1 MFTFA
6 SFILPNSIYC
16 RWDSIILS
24 VVSSSSWLVVMVESL
39 HGKLYFL
46 FPDVLKRW
54 SCAGVWSFSYYWER
68 SCFSFLKTF
77 SFSFFN
83 PRWKM
88 KDDLFQKNTR
98 KYDIFFRS
106 SEKKVFLKGPRR
118 DMIFLV
124 LSGKMVFF
132 SRKHIFFLGQEASDN
147 LSQEIHGN
155 MTFFVYTCSCYKPD
169 VTPAPLP
176 CQEKSRMALSPQN
189 TPKGDWSSRLTSW
202 KELQQFFVSSQRP
215 LRAFSCIAIQ
225 RKKKQET

>member
-1 MFTFA
+1 MLWWWNHCTENYVFFFQMSWKDGLA
-6 SFILPNSIYC
+6 LEYDLS
-16 RWDSIILS
+16 RIIGKGHVSLS
-24 VVSSSSWLVVMVESL
+24 WKLSL
-39 HGKLYFL
+39 SLSLTLGRK
-46 FPDVLKRW
+46 
-54 SCAGVWSFSYYWER
+54 
-68 SCFSFLKTF
+68 
-77 SFSFFN
+77 
-83 PRWKM
+83 WKM
-88 KDDLFQKNTR
+88 
-98 KYDIFFRS
+98 IFFKKIQGNMILFSGLLRRRS
-106 SEKKVFLKGPRR
+106 FQEGSRR

>member
-39 HGKLYFL
+39 HGKLCFL

-83 PRWKM
+83 PRSKM

-98 KYDIFFRS
+98 KYDIVFRPP
-106 SEKKVFLKGPRR
+106 EKK
-118 DMIFLV
+118 I
-124 LSGKMVFF
+124 F
-132 SRKHIFFLGQEASDN
+132 SRRIAPGHDLSCIIWKDGIFFPKTYFFPWAESERRYV
-147 LSQEIHGN
+147 SGN
-155 MTFFVYTCSCYKPD
+155 T
-169 VTPAPLP
+169 
-176 CQEKSRMALSPQN
+176 
-189 TPKGDWSSRLTSW
+189 W
-202 KELQQFFVSSQRP
+202 KYDIFCVHVRVLQ
-215 LRAFSCIAIQ
+215 
-225 RKKKQET
+225 T

>member
-1 MFTFA
+1 MLWWWNHCTENYIFFFQMSWKDGLA
-6 SFILPNSIYC
+6 LEYDLS
-16 RWDSIILS
+16 RIIGKGHVSLS
-24 VVSSSSWLVVMVESL
+24 WKLSL
-39 HGKLYFL
+39 SLSLTLGGK
-46 FPDVLKRW
+46 
-54 SCAGVWSFSYYWER
+54 
-68 SCFSFLKTF
+68 
-77 SFSFFN
+77 
-83 PRWKM
+83 WKM
-88 KDDLFQKNTR
+88 
-98 KYDIFFRS
+98 IFFKKIQGNMIFSSDLPKRRS
-106 SEKKVFLKGPRR
+106 FQKGPRR

-155 MTFFVYTCSCYKPD
+155 MTFFVYMCSCYKPD
-169 VTPAPLP
+169 VAPAPLP

-225 RKKKQET
+225 RKKNRKLNI